1 MHDTV
6 KILNDRFGCNMD
18 PEKVVVDQENYFFNH
33 IDRVK
38 PYEPVIDFA
47 KSCKS
52 LGKPISVAS
61 GGIKKTVIK
70 TMDQIGIT
78 NLFDVIV
85 TQDDVE
91 NSKPA
96 PDLFLLAAEKMNIEP
111 EKCLVFEDSQLG
123 IEAAKKAG
131 MQSVYVQPEDPE

>member
-18 PEKVVVDQENYFFNH
+18 PEKVVEDQENYFFNH

-47 KSCKS
+47 KSCKAI
-52 LGKPISVAS
+52 GKPISVAS

-78 NLFDVIV
+78 DLFDVII

-91 NSKPA
+91 KSKPA
-96 PDLFLLAAEKMNIEP
+96 PDLFLLAAEKMNVAP

-131 MQSVYVQPEDPE
+131 MQSVYVQPQDPE